1 MKPTAEEENVM
12 KKDLRLMKVGAI
24 IVLSL
29 AYIGYILLM
38 ILKKAS
44 DLFVLLNLYE
54 NSSQSYPFPSHL
66 TVNWQL
72 CSDTEPMDFIDMS
85 LFAFV
90 FAVTAF
96 LIVGTF
102 LHRVETLGHII
113 RTTSVRKKSTSRE
126 GKQKDTVAVNRVEGD
141 VMA

>member
-1 MKPTAEEENVM
+1 M

-38 ILKKAS
+38 ILKK
-44 DLFVLLNLYE
+44 
-54 NSSQSYPFPSHL
+54 SYPFPSHL

-126 GKQKDTVAVNRVEGD
+126 GKQKDTVAVT
-141 VMA
+141 